1 MKQKRP
7 WFHRVYG
14 IMMLFFMIVVISI
27 AVMPKNSSLA
37 DDEYNKTAP
46 YTEGWHTAD
55 GTALDETS
63 LRRIN
68 KISQSEEISVFN
80 TLPTDEK
87 AAQSLFF
94 RAKNVFFSVY
104 IEGEFVYEPNY
115 DADNV
120 FYTNSTGTRWC
131 SIDITPD
138 RLGKEIE
145 IRLTA
150 AYPNARCGV
159 DSFRIGSLGGVVL
172 NSFKENIVAIITCI
186 LLLFVGV
193 LLAVADIPINVRTQ
207 KNHELL
213 FLGMF
218 SIFVALWC
226 MAELHLIE
234 FFIDDSR
241 FIQVISCSSL
251 MLIPLSLVLYLN
263 SSTEFKNKMVITII
277 CGLNTLGYVLCWA
290 LHFLRIMD
298 IHETLTLWHVN
309 IIIASVLLVYTVV
322 KATIEKRKKQGAKIY
337 QILRAIGLC
346 SIAVAAIVDMG
357 RYYLGHT
364 NDGALFVR
372 IGMLIFTVC
381 YGSSSL
387 ESTIKAV
394 KMGANAEF
402 ISQLAYRDGL
412 TGVGNRTAFE
422 ECLAELE
429 NEKKDDTVIGIAM
442 FDVNDLKFVND
453 HLGHPLGD
461 SMIKA
466 AADTISAAFNKD
478 SEECFRIGGDEFAV
492 IIRGEDIQNRYE
504 EGMREFER
512 LTALHNSAPY
522 CKFRVSIAHG
532 FFLYNSECGVEQV
545 KDAYRMA
552 DERMYE
558 TKREMK
564 LQQSPPEEYYA
575 GRLSVLHN

>member
-1 MKQKRP
+1 MKHKRP

-14 IMMLFFMIVVISI
+14 TMMLFFLIIIISI
-27 AVMPKNSSLA
+27 AVMPKNSSLS

-46 YTEGWHTAD
+46 FTDGWHTAD
-55 GTALDETS
+55 GTELDEAS

-68 KISQSEEISVFN
+68 KVSQSEEISVFN
-80 TLPTDEK
+80 TLPTDKE

-104 IEGEFVYEPNY
+104 IDGELVYEPNF
-115 DADNV
+115 DVDNV
-120 FYTNSTGTRWC
+120 FYTSSTGTRWC
-131 SIDITPD
+131 SVDVTPD

-159 DSFRIGSLGGVVL
+159 DGFRIGSLGGVIL
-172 NSFKENIVAIITCI
+172 NSIKENIVAVVTCI

-193 LLAVADIPINVRTQ
+193 LLAVADIPINIRTQ

-226 MAELHLIE
+226 TTELHLIE

-251 MLIPLSLVLYLN
+251 MLIPLSLVLYLD
-263 SSTEFKNKMVITII
+263 SSTEFKNKIVIPII
-277 CGLNTLGYVLCWA
+277 CGLNTLGFVLCWA
-290 LHFLRIMD
+290 LHFLRIKD

-309 IIIASVLLVYTVV
+309 VVIASVLLVYTVV
-322 KATIEKRKKQGAKIY
+322 KATIEKRKKHGANVF

-346 SIAVAAIVDMG
+346 SIAVTAIIDMG
-357 RYYLGHT
+357 RFYLGHT
-364 NDGALFVR
+364 NDGAMFVR

-394 KMGANAEF
+394 KMGVQAEF
-402 ISQLAYRDGL
+402 VSQLAYHDGL
-412 TGVGNRTAFE
+412 TGIGNRTAFE
-422 ECLAELE
+422 ELLSKVES
-429 NEKKDDTVIGIAM
+429 EKKNVADIGIAM
-442 FDVNDLKFVND
+442 FDINDLKFVND
-453 HLGHPLGD
+453 NLGHPVGD
-461 SMIKA
+461 SMIKTA
-466 AADTISAAFNKD
+466 ANIIRESFEDEDSA
-478 SEECFRIGGDEFAV
+478 CFRIGGDEFV
-492 IIRGEDIQNRYE
+492 VVMRGKDVPTHYE
-504 EGMREFER
+504 KGMRSFSDLIER
-512 LTALHNSAPY
+512 HNASPDLV
-522 CKFRVSIAHG
+522 FRISIAHG
-532 FFLYNSECGVEQV
+532 FYIYNDKCGLENVTE
-545 KDAYRMA
+545 AYRLA
-552 DERMYE
+552 DEVMYE
-558 TKREMK
+558 TKRRMK
-564 LQQSPPEEYYA
+564 EHQTPPEEFYA
-575 GRLSVLHN
+575 GRLMAMRN